1 MNEQNDQDYANF
13 DPMADDKSFQEMMDL
28 FESIPLRERIR
39 RTLEGINM
47 PRDSR
52 EYKFAKLQIQRLAGP
67 ALAIIMPF
75 IIVGILLS
83 INPQVRSES
92 RAVAVEIIEP
102 TILDEIEPEEEPPPP
117 EEFLEFEPIDTEY
130 DGPTENFAPETA
142 MSFNQNVP
150 LSPKPAEV
158 NSVAII
164 KSPIV
169 MRNIIGSR
177 NPGQR
182 GQALAKYGGSR
193 GGEETVMRALRWLKS
208 KQLEDGSWPGQ
219 RTSNTGLALLSFL
232 AHGEV
237 PGPDHPEFGPTVER
251 GLKFLLDSQEAN
263 GLFKIKDGNNYSHPI
278 AAYALCEAYSMT
290 KNPLLK
296 EAAEKA
302 MVPIVKGQHASG
314 GWDYKMNPVTD
325 RDDTS
330 YMGWCAQ
337 AVKAASISGEL
348 EIEGLDEAYKLAIKG
363 FKKNHAPG
371 GGFGYTSP
379 GKGGLSGVGVL
390 CMQLLGAGEDPE
402 VKDTLEYLDSCTF
415 SFRNWNQQPS
425 GFGGAIMYYWY
436 YITQAK
442 FHAGGNRWKSWNAQF
457 QPELIK
463 EQQVIKDAIADAEG
477 KMRDIGF
484 WDSPS
489 KGEQHAT
496 GGEAV
501 KARVYEGGEVAE
513 DAEQLGGRVMDTCLG
528 ALQLMVYYRNLPTFE
543 KVAAVDPADL
553 PETRAPETKDVG
565 IQITW

>member
-1 MNEQNDQDYANF
+1 MDSNLDPTQVDF
-13 DPMADDKSFQEMMDL
+13 DPMAESRAFKEMMKL
-28 FESIPLRERIR
+28 FEELSFMERIK
-39 RTLEGINM
+39 RTLRGINM
-47 PRDSR
+47 PHDSG

-67 ALAIIMPF
+67 AMAIVLPLL
-75 IIVGILLS
+75 IVVVLLS
-83 INPQVRSES
+83 IKTHGQSGTGI
-92 RAVAVEIIEP
+92 VAVEIVEP
-102 TILDEIEPEEEPPPP
+102 TVIDDLEHEEAPPP
-117 EEFLEFEPIDTEY
+117 EDFEFEPLDTEY

-142 MSFNQNVP
+142 TFNQDVP

-182 GQALAKYGGSR
+182 GKLLAKYGGSA

-208 KQLEDGSWPGQ
+208 KQLENGSWPGVP
-219 RTSNTGLALLSFL
+219 TSNTGLALLTFL

-237 PGPDHPEFGPTVER
+237 PGSDCPEFGPTVEK
-251 GLKFLLDSQEAN
+251 GLKFLLNTQNED
-263 GLFKIKDGNNYSHPI
+263 GLFKHRDGNNYSHPI

-290 KNPLLK
+290 RNPLLK
-296 EAAEKA
+296 EAAAKS
-302 MVPIVKGQHASG
+302 MVPIIKGQHASG
-314 GWDYKMNPVTD
+314 GWDYKMNPATD

-337 AVKAASISGEL
+337 AIKAATIAGDL
-348 EIEGLDEAYKLAIKG
+348 EVDGMQEAYYRAIKG
-363 FKKNHAPG
+363 FQKNYRRG

-379 GKGGLSGVGVL
+379 GRGGLSGVGVL
-390 CMQLLGAGEDPE
+390 CMQLLDAGHYEE
-402 VKDTLEYLDSCTF
+402 VKTTLEYLDSCTF
-415 SFRNWNQQPS
+415 SFPYWEQQPA
-425 GFGGAIMYYWY
+425 GFGGSIMYYWY

-442 FHAGGNRWKSWNAQF
+442 FHAGGNRWRSWNAQF

-463 EQQVIKDAIADAEG
+463 EQQVIKNAIMDMDG

-489 KGEQHAT
+489 PKESHS
-496 GGEAV
+496 GGGGAIQDR
-501 KARVYEGGEVAE
+501 KVYEG
-513 DAEQLGGRVMDTCLG
+513 AEQKIIDGNLGGRVMDTCLS

-543 KVAAVDPADL
+543 KIEIGDMAEPSQAL
-553 PETRAPETKDVG
+553 ESTDVG